1 MPSKE
6 LQGSL
11 CCEQQFQELIVMLD
25 KANKTV
31 SSLTGL
37 GVGLLALA
45 IVVSLLVGP
54 GQVAFFGAVVG
65 NITSLITTLGAA
77 GLPGLIALGV
87 IVWLFQK

>member
-1 MPSKE
+1 M
-6 LQGSL
+6 
-11 CCEQQFQELIVMLD
+11 
-25 KANKTV
+25 
-31 SSLTGL
+31 
-37 GVGLLALA
+37 GLLALA